1 MTTMKNTVTICGSR
15 YLYYDDAY
23 LKTVKA
29 KLSSIIKSNPNIT
42 FNIGDAPGADTIAQ
56 KILYEMQSAAN
67 FSVKIWHIKD
77 KPRNC
82 VDYSWGKVGIWSNR
96 YTDRDMQMVRDTTL
110 ELICL
115 WDGKSKGTKNNIIQA
130 LGRVDVHSY
139 IPKNLRDNGYVLGNF
154 NELRKREGNL
164 NFYYV

>member
-1 MTTMKNTVTICGSR
+1 MKNTVTICGSR

-23 LKTVKA
+23 LETVKA
-29 KLSSIIKSNPNIT
+29 KLSSIIQSDPNIT

-56 KILYEMQSAAN
+56 KMLYKMQSSAN
-67 FSVKIWHIKD
+67 FSVKIWYIRK

-82 VDYSWGKVGIWSNR
+82 VDYSWGKVDIRPNS
-96 YTDRDMQMVRDTTL
+96 YTTRDIQMVGDTTL

-115 WDGKSKGTKNNIIQA
+115 WDGDSKGTKNNIIQA
-130 LGRVDVHSY
+130 LGRIDVHCY
-139 IPKNLRDNGYVLGNF
+139 IPKNLSDNGYVLGNV
-154 NELRKREGNL
+154 NELQRRGGNL